1 MSSTPALPSLHR
13 LRDFVTAFAALLDT
27 GADEPRI
34 LDKGGALLAELI
46 AHDDWLPEAYTQA
59 DAQYY
64 RQYLLHADSAE
75 RFSVVSFVWGPG
87 QHTPVHDHKVWGLIG
102 VLRGAEIAQPYAQD
116 AQGQCLPAGPA
127 QEMRVG
133 QVAAV
138 SPRIGDVHRVSNAY
152 ADRIS
157 ISIHVY
163 GANIGA
169 VHRTVYAADGST
181 KPFISGYSNT
191 ELPNIWDRSKENP

>member
-1 MSSTPALPSLHR
+1 MPSLQLHR
-13 LRDFVTAFAALLDT
+13 LRDFVSAFAGLL
-27 GADEPRI
+27 ARHPDEPRI
-34 LDKGGALLAELI
+34 LKEGGALLAALV
-46 AHDDWLPEAYTQA
+46 AQDDWLPAAYAQA
-59 DAQYY
+59 DARYY

-102 VLRGAEIAQPYAQD
+102 VLRGAEIAQAYAQD
-116 AQGQCLPAGPA
+116 AQGLWAPSGAA
-127 QEMRVG
+127 QQLRAG

-138 SPRIGDVHRVSNAY
+138 SPRIGDVHRVSNAH
-152 ADRIS
+152 ADRTS

-169 VHRTVYAADGST
+169 VRRTVYASDGST

-191 ELPNIWDRSKENP
+191 ELPNIWDRSKENA

>member
-1 MSSTPALPSLHR
+1 MSSTPALPSLNR
-13 LRDFVTAFAALLDT
+13 LRDFVTAFAALLETD
-27 GADEPRI
+27 ADEPGI
-34 LDKGGALLAELI
+34 LDKGGALLAALV
-46 AHDDWLPEAYTQA
+46 AHDDWLPAAYAQA

-102 VLRGAEIAQPYAQD
+102 VLRGAEIAQAYAQD
-116 AQGQCLPAGPA
+116 AQGLWTPSGEA
-127 QEMRVG
+127 QELRAG

-138 SPRIGDVHRVSNAY
+138 SPRIGDVHGVSNAY
-152 ADRIS
+152 TDRTS

-169 VHRTVYAADGST
+169 VRRTVYAPDGST
-181 KPFISGYSNT
+181 KLFISGYSNT
-191 ELPNIWDRSKENP
+191 ELPNIWDRSKEIS